1 MTQPLNLNVAPII
14 IFQMDIYIYY
24 KKEGP
29 VDWPFFYYFHHVL

>member
-24 KKEGP
+24 KKDAATKA
-29 VDWPFFYYFHHVL
+29 VNQLS